1 LNRTE
6 SKEKA
11 AIGGPLSWETPEENC
26 RSKCDNIEAASKN
39 QKPRDE
45 ARRIAAKHC
54 EAAGVIGLKSLGCH
68 LGLFTT

>member
-45 ARRIAAKHC
+45 ARRIAANIAKLP
-54 EAAGVIGLKSLGCH
+54 ELLG
-68 LGLFTT
+68 